1 MNKVFTKN
9 GWDDY
14 IYRQTEDKNT
24 WKKINKLI
32 EDLCRNGN
40 FGLGKP
46 EPLLGDLSG
55 FWSRKINEKAPV
67 NRVFTVSDAF
77 HSMRKKRL
85 ELSQD

>member
-14 IYRQTEDKNT
+14 IYWQTEDKNT

-40 FGLGKP
+40 SGLGKP